1 MSIRDLMGLIRSEE
15 YRVLAEN
22 FLSLSTL
29 QVLVYIIPF
38 ITLPYLTRVLGVYNY
53 GLVNFA
59 IAFNTYFIIITDYG
73 FNLSAVREISVNRED
88 PQRVSEIFSSVML
101 IKGILATLSFCI
113 LLLVILNIPRF
124 SVNWQVYIF
133 AFGLVIGN
141 VIFPTWFYQGMERMK
156 YITVLNVLT
165 NLIFLAAIFIFIK
178 RPSDYLYVPL
188 LQSMGTLTAG
198 VISQWII
205 RTRFN
210 VRFHLPP
217 LRTVYETFRDS
228 TQFFLSRVSVSIYT
242 SSNSFFLG
250 LFAGN
255 TAVGYYSAA
264 EKLYTAAQGL
274 YSPLMQ
280 VTYPYMAKTRNRAF
294 HRKVLRYSLIL
305 NTILCGGIILFAPT
319 IIGIL
324 FGPQYMPSVNV
335 LRLLAVALMVV
346 IPSIL
351 LGYPFLAVLGQQRY
365 ANGSVIIG
373 SIVHLIML
381 LAVSAFMNIYIVAC
395 LVIITETIVLAIRVY
410 GIKKHDLW

>member
-88 PQRVSEIFSSVML
+88 PHRVSEIFSSVML

-124 SVNWQVYIF
+124 SVNWQVYTF

-165 NLIFLAAIFIFIK
+165 NLIFLAAIFIFIR

-294 HRKVLRYSLIL
+294 HKKVLRYSLIL
-305 NTILCGGIILFAPT
+305 NTILCGGIILFPT
-319 IIGIL
+319 TLIGIL

>member
-88 PQRVSEIFSSVML
+88 PHRVSEIFSSVML
-101 IKGILATLSFCI
+101 IKGILATLSFCL

-165 NLIFLAAIFIFIK
+165 NLIFLAAIFIFIR

-205 RTRFN
+205 RARFN

>member
-88 PQRVSEIFSSVML
+88 PHRVSEIFSSVML

-124 SVNWQVYIF
+124 SVNWQVYTF

-165 NLIFLAAIFIFIK
+165 NLIFLAAIFIFIR

>member
-88 PQRVSEIFSSVML
+88 PHRVSEIFSSVML
-101 IKGILATLSFCI
+101 IKGILATMSFCI

-165 NLIFLAAIFIFIK
+165 NLIFLAAIFIFIR

-410 GIKKHDLW
+410 GIKKHNLW

>member
-88 PQRVSEIFSSVML
+88 PHRVSEIFSSVML

>member
-124 SVNWQVYIF
+124 SVNWQVYTF

-165 NLIFLAAIFIFIK
+165 NLIFLAAIFIFIR

>member
-88 PQRVSEIFSSVML
+88 PHRVSEIFSSVML

-124 SVNWQVYIF
+124 SINWQVYIF

-410 GIKKHDLW
+410 GIKKHNLW

>member
-88 PQRVSEIFSSVML
+88 PHRVSEIFSSVML

-124 SVNWQVYIF
+124 SVNWQVYTF

-165 NLIFLAAIFIFIK
+165 NLIFLAAIFIFIR

-294 HRKVLRYSLIL
+294 HKKVLRYSLIL

-410 GIKKHDLW
+410 GIKKHNLW

>member
-88 PQRVSEIFSSVML
+88 PHRVSEIFSSVML

-124 SVNWQVYIF
+124 SVNWQVYTF

>member
-88 PQRVSEIFSSVML
+88 PHRVSEIFSSVML

-124 SVNWQVYIF
+124 SVNWQVYTF

-165 NLIFLAAIFIFIK
+165 NLIFLAAIFIFIR

-294 HRKVLRYSLIL
+294 HKKVLRYSLIL

-324 FGPQYMPSVNV
+324 FGPQYMPSVNF

>member
-88 PQRVSEIFSSVML
+88 PHRVSEIFSSVML

-410 GIKKHDLW
+410 GIKKHNLW

>member
-88 PQRVSEIFSSVML
+88 PHRVSEIFSSVML

-165 NLIFLAAIFIFIK
+165 NLIFLAAIFIFIR

>member
-29 QVLVYIIPF
+29 QVLIYIIPF

-88 PQRVSEIFSSVML
+88 PRRVSEIFSSVML

-165 NLIFLAAIFIFIK
+165 NLIFLAAIFIFIR

-250 LFAGN
+250 LFSGN

-280 VTYPYMAKTRNRAF
+280 VTYPYMAKTRNRTF

-410 GIKKHDLW
+410 GIKKHNLW

>member
-1 MSIRDLMGLIRSEE
+1 
-15 YRVLAEN
+15 
-22 FLSLSTL
+22 
-29 QVLVYIIPF
+29 
-38 ITLPYLTRVLGVYNY
+38 
-53 GLVNFA
+53 
-59 IAFNTYFIIITDYG
+59 
-73 FNLSAVREISVNRED
+73 
-88 PQRVSEIFSSVML
+88 ML

-255 TAVGYYSAA
+255 SAVGYYSAA

-410 GIKKHDLW
+410 GIKKHNLW

>member
-88 PQRVSEIFSSVML
+88 PHRVSEIFSSVML

-124 SVNWQVYIF
+124 SINWQVYIF

-165 NLIFLAAIFIFIK
+165 NLIFLAAIFIFIR

>member
-124 SVNWQVYIF
+124 SINWQVYIF

-165 NLIFLAAIFIFIK
+165 NLIFLAAIFIFIR

-410 GIKKHDLW
+410 GIKKHNLW

>member
-88 PQRVSEIFSSVML
+88 PHRVSEIFSSVML

-124 SVNWQVYIF
+124 SVNWQVYTF

-294 HRKVLRYSLIL
+294 HKKVLRYSLIL

-410 GIKKHDLW
+410 GIKKHNLW

>member
-88 PQRVSEIFSSVML
+88 PHRVSEIFSSVML

-124 SVNWQVYIF
+124 SVNWQVYTF

-410 GIKKHDLW
+410 GIKKHNLW

>member
-165 NLIFLAAIFIFIK
+165 NLIFLAAIFIFIR

>member
-88 PQRVSEIFSSVML
+88 PHRVSEIFSSVML

-124 SVNWQVYIF
+124 SVNWQVYTF

-165 NLIFLAAIFIFIK
+165 NLIFLAAIFIFIR

-410 GIKKHDLW
+410 GIKKHNLW

>member
-88 PQRVSEIFSSVML
+88 PHRVSEIFSSVML

-294 HRKVLRYSLIL
+294 HKKVLRYSLIL

-410 GIKKHDLW
+410 GIKKHNLW

>member
-88 PQRVSEIFSSVML
+88 PHRVSEIFSSVML

-188 LQSMGTLTAG
+188 LQSMGTLTTG

-410 GIKKHDLW
+410 GIKKHNLW

>member
-88 PQRVSEIFSSVML
+88 PHRVSEIFSSVML

-165 NLIFLAAIFIFIK
+165 NLIFLAAIFIFIR

-294 HRKVLRYSLIL
+294 HKKVLRYSLIL

>member
-88 PQRVSEIFSSVML
+88 PHRVSEIFSSVML

-124 SVNWQVYIF
+124 SVNWQVYTF

-165 NLIFLAAIFIFIK
+165 NLIFLAAIFIFIR

-395 LVIITETIVLAIRVY
+395 LVIITETIVLAIRVC

>member
-88 PQRVSEIFSSVML
+88 PHRVSEIFSSVML

-335 LRLLAVALMVV
+335 LRLLAAALMVV

-410 GIKKHDLW
+410 GIKKHNLW

>member
-165 NLIFLAAIFIFIK
+165 NLIFLAAIFIFIR

-410 GIKKHDLW
+410 GIKKHNLW

>member
-1 MSIRDLMGLIRSEE
+1 MRFRDLIRALKSEE

-29 QVLVYIIPF
+29 QVLVYILPF

-59 IAFNTYFIIITDYG
+59 IAFNTYFLILTDYG
-73 FNLSAVREISVNRED
+73 FNLSAVREISMNRDD
-88 PQRVSEIFSSVML
+88 PERISEIFSSVMI
-101 IKGILATLSFCI
+101 IKGVLAVISFSI
-113 LLLVILNIPRF
+113 LLALVFMIPRF
-124 SVNWQVYIF
+124 TATWPIFIF
-133 AFGLVIGN
+133 AFGLVVGN
-141 VIFPTWFYQGMERMK
+141 VISPTWFYQGMERMK
-156 YITVLNVLT
+156 YITLLNVLT
-165 NLIFLAAIFIFIK
+165 NVIFVAAIFLFIK
-178 RPSDYLYVPL
+178 KSSDYLYVPL
-188 LQSMGTLTAG
+188 FQALGTITAG

-210 VRFHLPP
+210 VKFHLPP
-217 LRTVYETFRDS
+217 WRTVYEAFRDS
-228 TQFFLSRVSVSIYT
+228 TQFFLSRVSVSVYT

-264 EKLYTAAQGL
+264 EKLYVAAQGL

-280 VTYPYMAKTRNRAF
+280 VTYPYMAKTRNKIF
-294 HRKVLRYSLIL
+294 HRRVLRYSLIL
-305 NTILCGGIILFAPT
+305 NTILCAGIIIFAPT

-324 FGPQYMPSVNV
+324 FGAQYMPSVNV

-365 ANGSVIIG
+365 ANGSVMIG
-373 SIVHLIML
+373 SVAHLLML
-381 LAVSAFMNIYIVAC
+381 LAISPFINIYLVAG
-395 LVIITETIVLAIRVY
+395 LVIITETIVLSIRIY
-410 GIKKHDLW
+410 GIKKHNLW

>member
-88 PQRVSEIFSSVML
+88 PHRVSEIFSSVML

-165 NLIFLAAIFIFIK
+165 NLIFLAAIFIFIR

-410 GIKKHDLW
+410 GIKKHNLW

>member
-410 GIKKHDLW
+410 GIKKHNLW

>member
-88 PQRVSEIFSSVML
+88 PHRVSEIFSSVML

-124 SVNWQVYIF
+124 SINWQVYTF

-165 NLIFLAAIFIFIK
+165 NLIFLAAIFIFIR

-294 HRKVLRYSLIL
+294 HKKVLRYSLIL

>member
-124 SVNWQVYIF
+124 SINWQVYIF

-165 NLIFLAAIFIFIK
+165 NLIFLAAIFIFIR

>member
-88 PQRVSEIFSSVML
+88 PHRVSEIFSSVML

-124 SVNWQVYIF
+124 SVNWQVYTF

-165 NLIFLAAIFIFIK
+165 NLIFLAAIFIFIR

-294 HRKVLRYSLIL
+294 HKKVLRYSLIL

>member
-124 SVNWQVYIF
+124 SINWQVYIF

-410 GIKKHDLW
+410 GIKKHNLW

>member
-88 PQRVSEIFSSVML
+88 PHRVSEIFSSVML

-165 NLIFLAAIFIFIK
+165 NLIFLAAIFIFIR

-395 LVIITETIVLAIRVY
+395 LVIITETIVLAIRVC